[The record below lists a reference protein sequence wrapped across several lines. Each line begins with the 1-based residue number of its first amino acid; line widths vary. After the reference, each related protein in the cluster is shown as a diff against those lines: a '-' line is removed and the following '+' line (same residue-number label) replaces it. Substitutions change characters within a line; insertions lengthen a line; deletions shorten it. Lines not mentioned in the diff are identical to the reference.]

1 MRTVLTVEKLRA
13 VGLVLLGGLLLWSG
27 TRTPGPARVLMVV
40 GGAWLIATHSR
51 RFFAL
56 REAER
61 RYFRRQ
67 RDPIHARLREEL
79 RAASLPRQLFWLLFA
94 VAEVDGKPGAAEREA
109 VRRFLLQ
116 RFPDPVTQADLAG
129 FEASR
134 VPPEQVEALAYD
146 LRRALTPQE
155 RDTVFFWACLVA
167 FADGRF
173 AREEHDALQ
182 RVARGLGIES
192 QRARRIF
199 WHAKARTVG
208 GPQEGAWENRSGQ
221 RSERH
226 SEQGER
232 RFEQRDHGTEEPA
245 RPRARGVITDR
256 LRALEVLGLPRDATP
271 EQIRTRH
278 RELVKE
284 HHPDAH
290 THLGPIAAQEAT
302 ERFREVQAAYE
313 LLSR

>member
-1 MRTVLTVEKLRA
+1 MRTVPTIEKLRA
-13 VGLVLLGGLLLWSG
+13 AGLVLLGCLLFWSG
-27 TRTPGPARVLMVV
+27 TRAPGPARLLMVV
-40 GGAWLIATHSR
+40 GGAWLIATQSR

-61 RYFRRQ
+61 RYFRQ
-67 RDPIHARLREEL
+67 WRDPVQARLREEL

-134 VPPEQVEALAYD
+134 VPPEQVEAIAYD

-173 AREEHDALQ
+173 AREEHEALQ
-182 RVARGLGIES
+182 RVARGLGIEA

-208 GPQEGAWENRSGQ
+208 GPQEGAWENRS
-221 RSERH
+221 
-226 SEQGER
+226 ER
-232 RFEQRDHGTEEPA
+232 RFEQGAQQQEHS
-245 RPRARGVITDR
+245 RPRARGVVTDR
-256 LRALEVLGLPRDATP
+256 GRALEVLGLPRDATQ

-290 THLGPIAAQEAT
+290 THLGPVAAQEAT